1 MAMEEPQ
8 DPLRDYESQG
18 VSIHA
23 GFPNP
28 AADRRLKGL
37 DLNQFLIAQP
47 TSTFMF
53 RVRGDQGIARG
64 IFDGDVAIVDRALA
78 PRSSDLVLW
87 HDGQRFVLSAQTRL
101 TPDSVLWGVVT
112 ATIHQHRPHP

>member
-1 MAMEEPQ
+1 MENTQ
-8 DPLRDYESQG
+8 DPLGDYESQG

-37 DLNQFLIAQP
+37 DLNQFLVAQP
-47 TSTFMF
+47 ISTFMF
-53 RVRGDQGIARG
+53 RIRGDQGNARG

-87 HDGQRFVLSAQTRL
+87 HDGQRFLLSHQARL
-101 TPDSVLWGVVT
+101 TADATLWGVLT
-112 ATIHQHRPHP
+112 ATIHKYH